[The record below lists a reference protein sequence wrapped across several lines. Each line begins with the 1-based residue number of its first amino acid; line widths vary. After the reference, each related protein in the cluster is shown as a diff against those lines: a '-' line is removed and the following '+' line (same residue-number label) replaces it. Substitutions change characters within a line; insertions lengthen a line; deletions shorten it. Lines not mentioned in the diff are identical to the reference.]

1 MARRITSSQIRS
13 RIRQAEAKARQQLR
27 QAENKVKNQLR
38 QAEAKAKQQQ
48 RQKINKLNQE
58 IRKRHT
64 ARNRAIDAYNR
75 SVRAHNSRVRAN
87 RQRLQ
92 QALRRLHSQPVTIRF
107 VKLHQSVI
115 ELSSAYSRLETVDR
129 APYLSDLAEQET
141 ANSVSV
147 LNALLETQDAVDES
161 QSDITDTVISDQLSQ
176 ISPDLDDRWRGA
188 IFSLNPINADAARH
202 FCTSTREI
210 VTTILDIAAPD
221 ADVILHSPDCQLTDN
236 GTPTRREKIHYCLV
250 RKGHDIEVLE
260 HFVEANIDNVIA
272 LFSTLSAGTHGRAG
286 KYSLKQL
293 EAIKVRVEDAIRFMC
308 EIVS

>member
-1 MARRITSSQIRS
+1 MARRITSSQIPS

-27 QAENKVKNQLR
+27 QAENKVKNQIR

-48 RQKINKLNQE
+48 RQQINKWNQE
-58 IRKRHT
+58 IRKRHS

-75 SVRAHNSRVRAN
+75 SVRAYNTRVRAN
-87 RQRLQ
+87 QQRLQ

-107 VKLHQSVI
+107 VELRQSVI

-147 LNALLETQDAVDES
+147 LNALLETQETAGDS
-161 QSDITDTVISDQLSQ
+161 QSDITDTVISDQLAQ
-176 ISPDLDDRWRGA
+176 LSPDLDDRWRGA
-188 IFSLNPINADAARH
+188 IFSLNPKNADAARH

-210 VTTILDIAAPD
+210 VTTILDIGAPD
-221 ADVILHSPDCQLTDN
+221 SDVVHHNPNCQTTDN
-236 GTPTRREKIHYCLV
+236 GIPTRREKIHYCLL
-250 RKGHDIEVLE
+250 RKGYNIEVLE
-260 HFVEANIDNVIA
+260 NFVETNIDNVIA

-286 KYSLKQL
+286 KYSLGQL

>member
-13 RIRQAEAKARQQLR
+13 RIRQVEAKVGQQQR
-27 QAENKVKNQLR
+27 QAENKVKNQVR

-48 RQKINKLNQE
+48 RQQINKLNQE
-58 IRKRHT
+58 IRKRNA
-64 ARNRAIDAYNR
+64 ARNREIDAYNR
-75 SVRAHNSRVRAN
+75 NARAYNSRVRAN

-107 VKLHQSVI
+107 VELRQSVI
-115 ELSSAYSRLETVDR
+115 QLSSAYSRLETVDR

-147 LNALLETQDAVDES
+147 LNALLETQEAVDES
-161 QSDITDTVISDQLSQ
+161 QSDITDTVISDQLAQ
-176 ISPDLDDRWRGA
+176 LSPDLDDRWRGA
-188 IFSLNPINADAARH
+188 IYSLNPTNADAARH

-210 VTTILDIAAPD
+210 VTTILDIGAPD
-221 ADVILHSPDCQLTDN
+221 ADVIHHNPDCQLTDN
-236 GTPTRREKIHYCLV
+236 GAPTRREKIHYCLL
-250 RKGHDIEVLE
+250 RKGHDIEVVE
-260 HFVEANIDNVIA
+260 NFVETNIDNVIA

-286 KYSLKQL
+286 KYSLRQL

-308 EIVS
+308 EIVN